1 MPSEKDVEASIT
13 LLNVIAY
20 VILLF
25 MNVHLFKT
33 VVQNLFPDMSEDSI
47 IRMIGMIH
55 TYIHSYIRVVNT

>member
-47 IRMIGMIH
+47 IRMIGMI
-55 TYIHSYIRVVNT
+55 TFIMDD